1 MKKYRVLMA
10 ALCAA
15 FLLCGMTAPAYAYS
29 DEPTGG
35 YEETDPAP
43 TDEDTTVEEAPAPE
57 PTLEPGEGFS
67 EEGNLVTR
75 DLLYDKH
82 TNKQFITVQTSGGS
96 TFYIVIDYDKPVNEE
111 EEQYQTYFLSTVD
124 EDDLLAA
131 IEKAGGEL
139 PACTCTEKCA
149 AGAVNTDCPVCVTN
163 MTECAGVAPEPEPEP
178 EPEPMEEPEPEAE
191 GGSLGLLAM
200 VLAAMVICGGV
211 GWYFKIYRPKQ
222 ERASAQAEEDYGDE
236 PEPYDDPEEDY
247 DPYGEDEYGD
257 EDETEGKS

>member
-10 ALCAA
+10 ARCAA

-43 TDEDTTVEEAPAPE
+43 TGEDTTVEEAPAPE

-82 TNKQFITVQTSGGS
+82 TNKQFITVQTCGGS

-139 PACTCTEKCA
+139 PTCSCTEKCA
-149 AGAVNTDCPVCVTN
+149 AGAVNTDCPVCATN
-163 MTECAGVAPEPEPEP
+163 MTECAGVAPEPELTEPEEPEAQEP
-178 EPEPMEEPEPEAE
+178 EPET
-191 GGSLGLLAM
+191 GGGMGPILLI
-200 VLAAMVICGGV
+200 LAVALVGGGA

-222 ERASAQAEEDYGDE
+222 ERAAQAEEDYDE
-236 PEPYDDPEEDY
+236 PDPYEEPEDY

-257 EDETEGKS
+257 EEETEEKN